1 LAEQTWRAF
10 QAITVAID
18 QYAEKALG
26 NRDYSQ
32 QATWR
37 RLAAAAR
44 QARRSMATY
53 PPPSR
58 RTISVVRASPAPAAK
73 HAPFHCAALLLLE
86 PFTLSTKVVDFWRA
100 SFQGGVQ
107 PKRWKSPPLKLED
120 FLALS
125 SDLDAHMLDLG
136 TNVI

>member
-26 NRDYSQ
+26 NRYYSQ

-86 PFTLSTKVVDFWRA
+86 PFTLSTKVVDFGVHPSKEEFSR
-100 SFQGGVQ
+100 GGGN
-107 PKRWKSPPLKLED
+107 PRPLKLED

-125 SDLDAHMLDLG
+125 SDLDAHMLDFG